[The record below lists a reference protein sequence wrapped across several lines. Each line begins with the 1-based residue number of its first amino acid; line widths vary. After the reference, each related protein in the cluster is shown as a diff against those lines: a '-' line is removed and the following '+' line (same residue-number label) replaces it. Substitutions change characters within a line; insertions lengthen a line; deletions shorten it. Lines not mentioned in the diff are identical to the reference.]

1 MDSSSTRGPFG
12 FRIQSG
18 SPVLGCL
25 FTLFALIIGLSVAL
39 FGVLAA
45 LIMPVLLLIVGVVR
59 RVLGKSETVQ
69 MRHEE
74 VVAIDVE
81 STVLPP
87 ERITGSSPT
96 THEGRD

>member
-1 MDSSSTRGPFG
+1 MNQSARGPFG
-12 FRIQSG
+12 FRIQSS

-25 FTLFALIIGLSVAL
+25 FTMVGLILALMVAVIGFFV
-39 FGVLAA
+39 A

-69 MRHEE
+69 MRQSEA
-74 VVAIDVE
+74 VAIDVE

-87 ERITGSSPT
+87 ETDRR
-96 THEGRD
+96 ER